1 MKTLTLKIRPTTT
14 VAELTKSSAI
24 TELNHGE
31 LVVYL
36 QLVSASAEHGMTM
49 TLRNCDLHSDPRTA
63 RRALI
68 GLQKRGVVRIRYKRG
83 DSSER
88 TVELVA

>member
-1 MKTLTLKIRPTTT
+1 MKALTLKIRPTTT
-14 VAELTKSSAI
+14 ISELTKSPAI

-31 LVVYL
+31 LIVYL
-36 QLVSASAEHGMTM
+36 QLVAASAEHGMTT

-68 GLQKRGVVRIRYKRG
+68 GLQRRGVVRVRYKRG
-83 DSSER
+83 NSSER